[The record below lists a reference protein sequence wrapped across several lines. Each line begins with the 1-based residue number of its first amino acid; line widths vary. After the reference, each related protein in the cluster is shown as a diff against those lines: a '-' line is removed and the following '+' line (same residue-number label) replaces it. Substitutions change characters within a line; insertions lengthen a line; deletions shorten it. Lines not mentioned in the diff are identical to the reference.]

1 MATEL
6 ATETQ
11 DSSAETSDTEE
22 SEELDDATG
31 RHGTGV
37 RVLVATA
44 AALVFLLV
52 GATGGMLIT
61 LSSIDQNAT
70 PTADSVDVGF
80 SQDMSVHHLQ
90 AVTMAGVARERSTDP
105 AIRTLAFDIES
116 TQQGQ
121 VGMMSGWITLWNQ
134 PTLPAGSYMA
144 WMTGPATH
152 GHGGTTSAAVAS
164 GGVRIMPG
172 IATQQ
177 ELTRLRSLSGR
188 ELDVYFLQ
196 LVLRHHAGG
205 APMAQYAAERASQPA
220 VRALADSILKSQS
233 AEMDTIKSMLAQRG
247 AAPLP

>member
-1 MATEL
+1 M

-11 DSSAETSDTEE
+11 DRSVNPPATDEPED
-22 SEELDDATG
+22 LDNASGRRSTGAT
-31 RHGTGV
+31 
-37 RVLVATA
+37 VLVAAA

-52 GATGGMLIT
+52 GAAAGMLIT
-61 LSSIDQNAT
+61 LSTIDQNT
-70 PTADSVDVGF
+70 PPAADSVDVGF

-121 VGMMSGWITLWNQ
+121 VGMMAGWLTLWNQ
-134 PTLPAGSYMA
+134 PTLPTGSYMA
-144 WMTGPATH
+144 WMTSPATH
-152 GHGGTTSAAVAS
+152 GHSDTTSGSSAAVPG
-164 GGVRIMPG
+164 GGVKRMPG
-172 IATQQ
+172 MATQQ
-177 ELTRLRSLSGR
+177 ELAKLRSLSGR
-188 ELDVYFLQ
+188 EFDVYFLQ

-220 VRALADSILKSQS
+220 VRALAGSIFTSQS
-233 AEMDTIKSMLAQRG
+233 AEMETIKAMLAQRG